1 MGKGKYVLSP
11 GATGDVHTAPLLKKS
26 GVKKTCFELGTSD
39 SLDQEDLEHLFE
51 NGLTALV
58 IKVEISDDNKMPK
71 LPKTDKK

>member
-1 MGKGKYVLSP
+1 MGKGKYILSP

-26 GVKKTCFELGTSD
+26 GVKKTCFALGTAE

-58 IKVEISDDNKMPK
+58 IKVEIADDNKTPK
-71 LPKTDKK
+71 PLKSDKK